1 LLSEKDLKSRG
12 FIRLPESLESAITQM
27 NKNPMLRSWFS
38 NSFIDIY
45 TAHKKS
51 EMDHVK
57 DLDDAAICA
66 IYERTY

>member
-1 LLSEKDLKSRG
+1 
-12 FIRLPESLESAITQM
+12 M
-27 NKNPMLRSWFS
+27 NKNPMLHSWFS

-66 IYERTY
+66 IYARTY